1 MIIPFTQGIP
11 KIWTC
16 SACSLEDTPLKFVTW
31 NLKMAH
37 SKRRFTFFIIRFY
50 LELWRCTDV
59 YCNYQLIYV
68 RTLLPRNSV
77 PDWSVNSFLFLGN
90 NMTWLDLVLFFP
102 TCQVR
107 VVRFY
112 VSLFSSFS
120 CTPPPSS
127 SSCRPPPRR
136 ISTAIL

>member
-90 NMTWLDLVLFFP
+90 NMTWLDLVLFFWDG
-102 TCQVR
+102 TH
-107 VVRFY
+107 
-112 VSLFSSFS
+112 LFGRKKHLVTGIAFVFENQFVDIFRDTR
-120 CTPPPSS
+120 C
-127 SSCRPPPRR
+127 
-136 ISTAIL
+136 